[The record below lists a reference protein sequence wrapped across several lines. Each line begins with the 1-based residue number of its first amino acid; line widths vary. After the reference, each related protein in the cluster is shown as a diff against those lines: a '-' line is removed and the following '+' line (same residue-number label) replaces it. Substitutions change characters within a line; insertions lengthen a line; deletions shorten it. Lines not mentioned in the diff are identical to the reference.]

1 MLQYAAMDAA
11 TVVEQLDVQLE
22 RLTAAGLTGICT
34 IAQAM
39 ALTGAS
45 RRTIYYW
52 ITKGWVDVRY
62 TPSGK
67 ARVVV
72 STLQQ
77 RGAA

>member
-1 MLQYAAMDAA
+1 M
-11 TVVEQLDVQLE
+11 TVPVTPVPPSPGVPPPGDPV
-22 RLTAAGLTGICT
+22 
-34 IAQAM
+34 
-39 ALTGAS
+39 TGAS